1 MVRDAHGRGSSQ
13 APEADDAS
21 AAGRTV
27 RSGVQEVDAML
38 VLTRKS
44 NQSIVIG
51 DDVIVTVLE
60 VRGDHIRLGI
70 TAPRDVPVHR
80 EEIWVAR
87 AEASRSAPKSALPSS
102 ALPSSALHSSDLHS
116 EEPRPRRGRGRGPGS
131 HTAA

>member
-1 MVRDAHGRGSSQ
+1 
-13 APEADDAS
+13 
-21 AAGRTV
+21 
-27 RSGVQEVDAML
+27 ML

-87 AEASRSAPKSALPSS
+87 AEAAGSAVPSTQT
-102 ALPSSALHSSDLHS
+102 
-116 EEPRPRRGRGRGPGS
+116 RPRRGRGGRPGS